1 MEGQPQKD
9 NEDDDDDDDDDDC
22 FRVWL
27 GGGLSPNDVTASAWE
42 LESVDEE
49 GVDFVNNTTPSNNND
64 DDEDDDAPNKA
75 NTAPSP
81 RHIPEH
87 VRKLQCSSAPP
98 KTLATAATEPC
109 FALAYTMETAN
120 CHGAAAAAVWQ
131 QRPPVCIVDWSERG
145 RGNALVATRYIAAQQ
160 VIFTE
165 RAAVATQMRTST
177 TQKHTDH
184 MDDGDG
190 ESSVN
195 CIVRACQYCFR
206 SLEPA
211 SSCRRLWHGAAT
223 ALLPR
228 ADLWPVP
235 ELQFGANDHG
245 TDCATTK
252 PENRLRRDLYNR
264 VQCWS
269 CQSWF
274 CSPQCDAAFQ
284 AQYNSCCL
292 VTRAMHMLG
301 TLYRQAHAGAIPPA
315 LPLAIRMWAMQLQS
329 RRCNNSECEIL
340 NGLCGQAANAP
351 VLELGL
357 PLENNVMSSS
367 AVRYTLEPIHD
378 NLVQIWNLSLPEQE
392 EFTINYFATLTT
404 QAARN
409 GFGMR
414 TQSPFKSYYSALLRT
429 SILSGGRG
437 SDQHAALVHQVAR
450 ALGSDTLERGMDRQ
464 VEAVTCPEIVA
475 LFPLVA
481 RINHAC
487 GTACNAQ
494 VSSQEYLDHHVDVV
508 ALRDIECG
516 EEITISYIYSGRK
529 SGPRRRRELQAK
541 YLFLCH
547 CSHCSLNP

>member
-184 MDDGDG
+184 MDDAGSKD
-190 ESSVN
+190 
-195 CIVRACQYCFR
+195 RKQY
-206 SLEPA
+206 
-211 SSCRRLWHGAAT
+211 
-223 ALLPR
+223 
-228 ADLWPVP
+228 
-235 ELQFGANDHG
+235 
-245 TDCATTK
+245 
-252 PENRLRRDLYNR
+252 
-264 VQCWS
+264 
-269 CQSWF
+269 
-274 CSPQCDAAFQ
+274 
-284 AQYNSCCL
+284 
-292 VTRAMHMLG
+292 
-301 TLYRQAHAGAIPPA
+301 
-315 LPLAIRMWAMQLQS
+315 
-329 RRCNNSECEIL
+329 
-340 NGLCGQAANAP
+340 
-351 VLELGL
+351 
-357 PLENNVMSSS
+357 
-367 AVRYTLEPIHD
+367 
-378 NLVQIWNLSLPEQE
+378 
-392 EFTINYFATLTT
+392 
-404 QAARN
+404 
-409 GFGMR
+409 
-414 TQSPFKSYYSALLRT
+414 
-429 SILSGGRG
+429 
-437 SDQHAALVHQVAR
+437 
-450 ALGSDTLERGMDRQ
+450 
-464 VEAVTCPEIVA
+464 
-475 LFPLVA
+475 
-481 RINHAC
+481 
-487 GTACNAQ
+487 
-494 VSSQEYLDHHVDVV
+494 
-508 ALRDIECG
+508 
-516 EEITISYIYSGRK
+516 
-529 SGPRRRRELQAK
+529 
-541 YLFLCH
+541 
-547 CSHCSLNP
+547 